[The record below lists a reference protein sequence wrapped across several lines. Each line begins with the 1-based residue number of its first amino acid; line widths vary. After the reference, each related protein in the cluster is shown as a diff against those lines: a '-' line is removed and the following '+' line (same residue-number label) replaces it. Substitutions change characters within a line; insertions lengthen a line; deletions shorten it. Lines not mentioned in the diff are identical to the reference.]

1 VKKTMG
7 RKATYIVLKNEDR
20 EWLTTLVKTGA
31 HKSRQIQRAQILL
44 LNDKG
49 QDIKSIMAILDI
61 CRPNVSY
68 ILSDYR
74 KKGLSA
80 ALYKAFPPDEARQ
93 LVKRLEF
100 HFTPKHGSWLNMA
113 EIEFAA
119 LSIQCLDRRIPN
131 KESFIKEVKAW
142 EMNRNNKAVKINW
155 SFTSDLAQQKLAR
168 HYCNVYN
175 NY

>member
-20 EWLTTLVKTGA
+20 ERLTTLVKTGA

-80 ALYKAFPPDEARQ
+80 ALNAKPRSGAPPKITAELEAHIRAISCTDSPEGTKRWTLALLKDKVIKLNYIWSISDESIRTILKKANSN
-93 LVKRLEF
+93 L
-100 HFTPKHGSWLNMA
+100 G
-113 EIEFAA
+113 
-119 LSIQCLDRRIPN
+119 
-131 KESFIKEVKAW
+131 
-142 EMNRNNKAVKINW
+142 
-155 SFTSDLAQQKLAR
+155 
-168 HYCNVYN
+168 
-175 NY
+175 